1 MSPATCEMPC
11 GDWHLVQAAAVP
23 EPAVFPDIQDGESG
37 SESGKPVRSAD
48 ASTFIGMRTNPA
60 GFPAYLARTGAG
72 ESVGEETPMTRR
84 QRVTF
89 GSAAGIPLAGWLDLP
104 DGDPTAVAL
113 FAHCF
118 TCGQVGP
125 AAARIARGLTDRG
138 IAVLRCDFTGLGEPA
153 GESAATT
160 FSSSIEDLGPPP
172 ISS

>member
-11 GDWHLVQAAAVP
+11 GDWHLVQGAPVP
-23 EPAVFPDIQDGESG
+23 EPAVFPDIQDGEAG
-37 SESGKPVRSAD
+37 SESASGKPVRSAD
-48 ASTFIGMRTNPA
+48 ASTLIGIRTNPA

-125 AAARIARGLTDRG
+125 AAARIARALTDRG
-138 IAVLRCDFTGLGEPA
+138 IAVLCFDFTGP
-153 GESAATT
+153 GESADESA
-160 FSSSIEDLGPPP
+160 D
-172 ISS
+172 